1 LLSVELVLDP
11 PVAVRRD
18 DDDDD
23 DSDDDDSQRSAS
35 FNAGAG
41 IACCAPWS
49 TGPGM
54 RHLRW
59 IAAERVTG
67 A

>member
-1 LLSVELVLDP
+1 LSSSST
-11 PVAVRRD
+11 RRSPYDDD